1 MSRFRP
7 GRWGMG
13 VVGLAVWICAQIAG
27 AQDGASATGE
37 VAELRQQ
44 VKYLSSALAAARLE
58 ADARSSVQGARTM
71 APVEGGMNEGK
82 GHRVPEN
89 VRVADVNA
97 DLRMVVLG
105 SGRRHGLTPGMVFAV
120 MREGR
125 KVARV
130 RVVDVR
136 PAVAGA
142 VIEETAPGVFPLA
155 GDRVLLEGQRE

>member
-1 MSRFRP
+1 MSLFCP

-13 VVGLAVWICAQIAG
+13 VLGLGICLCVQSAL
-27 AQDGASATGE
+27 AQDDSATGE
-37 VAELRQQ
+37 VVELRRQ
-44 VKYLSSALAAARLE
+44 VKYLSSALAAARIE
-58 ADARSSVQGARTM
+58 ADARLSVQGARTM
-71 APVEGGMNEGK
+71 MPAEGGMSEGS
-82 GHRVPEN
+82 GRRVPEN

-105 SGRRHGLTPGMVFAV
+105 SGRRQGLTPGMVFAV
-120 MREGR
+120 LRDGR
-125 KVARV
+125 RVSRV

-142 VIEETAPGVFPLA
+142 VIEETVPGFFPLA